1 MTSHSDVDRD
11 LRMMTLR
18 DLIAPI
24 FRHKLAGFLTALTL
38 FTGTTAMVLRSPKQ
52 YEAEMKILVKRERVD
67 AIVSGDSKA
76 FSQGRSD
83 VTEDELNSEVELLKS
98 RDLLEQVALAAG
110 LYAADDGG
118 SAGPASDDRIVI
130 SETLQALQRNLKV
143 TPLKKTT
150 LISVSYRSSDP
161 TRAARVLREL
171 ARLYLEKHLSLRR
184 PPGTH
189 QFFSEQAA
197 RFREEL
203 TAAEARWQEYG
214 RQEHVVSAE
223 VEKESTLQ
231 TLANFEAALQQARGG
246 LADSNRRIA
255 ELEAQIAAEPPRQTT
270 QIRTSENTDLIGRL
284 KSRIL
289 DLEVKQAE
297 MLRKFTP
304 TYPPVVEIEQELAQ
318 AHAALERT
326 QKAPL
331 TEETTDQNPT
341 HQWLRS
347 ELARVKTDR
356 ASAVART
363 AALAD
368 SVRVYR
374 EKARELD
381 EKSATQQDLKRTM
394 KSAEE
399 NYLLYARKQEE
410 ARISDALD
418 HTRIANV
425 TVADAPTVPAL
436 PVNRGKTLILMLG
449 AMMAVV
455 LGIGVTYVLD
465 YLSPYLRTPT
475 EVERALDIPVLA
487 SLPARHR
494 SGLFSGR

>member
-11 LRMMTLR
+11 LRMTTLR

-38 FTGTTAMVLRSPKQ
+38 FTGTTVMVLRSPKQ

-76 FSQGRSD
+76 SSQGRSD

-110 LYAADDGG
+110 LYAADNGG
-118 SAGPASDDRIVI
+118 SADDRIAI
-130 SETLQALQRNLKV
+130 SRTVQALQGNLKI

-150 LISVSYRSSDP
+150 LISVTYRSSDP

-246 LADSNRRIA
+246 LADANRRIA

-297 MLRKFTP
+297 MLRKFTS
-304 TYPPVVEIEQELAQ
+304 TYPPVVEIEQELVQ
-318 AHAALERT
+318 ARAALERT

-425 TVADAPTVPAL
+425 TVADAPTVPVL
-436 PVNRGKTLILMLG
+436 PVNRGRALILMLG

-494 SGLFSGR
+494 SGIFSGR